1 MSPLGL
7 ELKKNLIALILQDK
21 NYFSMVRT
29 WQELNT
35 TNHIS
40 IEVLIHSIMFKN
52 SNFLSS
58 VLKDLSVKEIAVC
71 EV

>member
-7 ELKKNLIALILQDK
+7 ELKKYLIALILQDK

-58 VLKDLSVKEIAVC
+58 VLKDLSVK
-71 EV
+71 

>member
-29 WQELNT
+29 WQELNA

-58 VLKDLSVKEIAVC
+58 VLKDLSVK
-71 EV
+71 

>member
-40 IEVLIHSIMFKN
+40 IEVLIHSMMFKN

-58 VLKDLSVKEIAVC
+58 VLKDLSVK
-71 EV
+71 

>member
-58 VLKDLSVKEIAVC
+58 VLKDLSVK
-71 EV
+71 

>member
-21 NYFSMVRT
+21 NCFSMVRT

-58 VLKDLSVKEIAVC
+58 VLKDLSVK
-71 EV
+71 